1 MDLARRRA
9 ISGWMAEVWR
19 EASERGI
26 TDAEAVITLSH
37 EAAMLLR
44 AMVHSG
50 DVRQTKIGVPV
61 PLPEALCH
69 CDQDI
74 AAPHPMHPSV

>member
-1 MDLARRRA
+1 MVEDLARRRA
-9 ISGWMAEVWR
+9 ISGWMAVVWR
-19 EASERGI
+19 EAAERGI
-26 TDAEAVITLSH
+26 TDAEAVITFSH

-61 PLPEALCH
+61 RGEL
-69 CDQDI
+69 Q
-74 AAPHPMHPSV
+74 HPTS